1 MSKKSKY
8 LYTPNTTYS
17 IMKRNVY
24 QTLRAAGIALAMF
37 REYKRHEH
45 KDKRVFA
52 AALASLTAES
62 MGGSLHTYS
71 DEGFTL
77 IVSEWTQS
85 GTPKAV
91 LLSDTIS
98 NWTAAVAFWCVSGQ
112 NELANEEA
120 WVSLENTDI
129 DRFIMKST
137 YDWWQSSPQGS
148 ALRWAEAARIYEDS
162 GLDDLII
169 NDRDKWKRGM
179 DDLKPK
185 LLKVLGYDSF
195 HQIDPSEF
203 AKFEKLLVKMQK
215 FDGSAARDILAA
227 EYERDIFHSY
237 LRTAYPPED
246 RDYLLRVAYNSIA
259 RPLPTHIP
267 IEVLRNRDDLSPAQA
282 LAWYLVEEEHGPKL
296 TYAAAAN
303 MLGMKNRQEIG
314 THLKRA
320 RETLS
325 KTGLK
330 PRLSGIVHWGYLY
343 EEAPEA
349 IEIDLTLHHYGGSA
363 EEGRYRSTQKFRR

>member
-1 MSKKSKY
+1 M
-8 LYTPNTTYS
+8 TYN
-17 IMKRNVY
+17 IMKRNLY
-24 QTLRAAGIALAMF
+24 QTLRTAGIALAMF

-77 IVSEWTQS
+77 VVSEWTQS
-85 GTPKAV
+85 NPPKAV

-112 NELANEEA
+112 NRFANEES
-120 WVSLENTDI
+120 WSHLENTDI

-148 ALRWAEAARIYEDS
+148 ALRWAEATRIYEDS
-162 GLDDLII
+162 GLDNLII
-169 NDRDKWKRGM
+169 NDSDKWKRGM
-179 DDLKPK
+179 DDLKPE

-215 FDGSAARDILAA
+215 FDGSAERDILAA

-246 RDYLLRVAYNSIA
+246 RDYLLLVAYNCIA

-282 LAWYLVEEEHGPKL
+282 LAWYLVEEERGPKL

-314 THLKRA
+314 THLKRV

-330 PRLSGIVHWGYLY
+330 PRLSGIVRWEYLY

-363 EEGRYRSTQKFRR
+363 GEGRDDINTQKLGGDINEQKKR

>member
-1 MSKKSKY
+1 MR
-8 LYTPNTTYS
+8 
-17 IMKRNVY
+17 RNLS
-24 QTLRAAGIALAMF
+24 QTLKTAGIALAMF
-37 REYKRHEH
+37 REYRRHEH

-148 ALRWAEAARIYEDS
+148 ALRWAEAVRIYEDS

-169 NDRDKWKRGM
+169 NDRNKWKRGM

-215 FDGSAARDILAA
+215 FEGSAARDRLAA
-227 EYERDIFHSY
+227 DYERDIFHSY
-237 LRTAYPPED
+237 LRTAYLPED
-246 RDYLLRVAYNSIA
+246 RDYLLRVAYNCIA
-259 RPLPTHIP
+259 KPLPTHIP

-282 LAWYLVEEEHGPKL
+282 LAWYLVEEERGPKL

-325 KTGLK
+325 KTGIK
-330 PRLSGIVHWGYLY
+330 PRLSGIVRWEYLY

-349 IEIDLTLHHYGGSA
+349 NEIDLTLHHYGGSA
-363 EEGRYRSTQKFRR
+363 EEGRDDINTQKLGGDINEQKKR

>member
-1 MSKKSKY
+1 M
-8 LYTPNTTYS
+8 TYN
-17 IMKRNVY
+17 IMKRNLH
-24 QTLRAAGIALAMF
+24 QTLETAGKVLVMF

-62 MGGSLHTYS
+62 RGGSLHTYS
-71 DEGFTL
+71 NEGFTL
-77 IVSEWTQS
+77 VVSEWTQS
-85 GTPKAV
+85 GPPKAV
-91 LLSDTIS
+91 LLLDTIS
-98 NWTAAVAFWCVSGQ
+98 NWAAAVAFWCVLGQ
-112 NELANEEA
+112 NRFANEES
-120 WVSLENTDI
+120 WSDLENTDI
-129 DRFIMKST
+129 DRFVMKST

-162 GLDDLII
+162 GLDDLFI
-169 NDRDKWKRGM
+169 NDSDKWKRGV

-195 HQIDPSEF
+195 HRVDPAEF
-203 AKFEKLLVKMQK
+203 ARFEKLLGLEQK
-215 FDGSAARDILAA
+215 YSGSAARDILAA
-227 EYERDIFHSY
+227 EIERDILRSY
-237 LRTAYPPED
+237 LMVV
-246 RDYLLRVAYNSIA
+246 YLSKEGWDQNQAAYNCIA

-282 LAWYLVEEEHGPKL
+282 LAWYLVEEEYGPKL
-296 TYAAAAN
+296 TYAAAAS

-320 RETLS
+320 RETFS
-325 KTGLK
+325 KTGPK
-330 PRLSGIVHWGYLY
+330 PRLSGIVRWEYPY